1 VARQRGPTLPPQQ
14 LLAHQQALLA
24 QQAQHQALL
33 AHQQALQASMQ
44 APGSVPGQYTPVHG
58 WDQQSLASA
67 FSTVSLNQPQ
77 TTDWYFD
84 SGATSHITSDVGTLS
99 STSTPCLSAPSSIVV
114 GNGSYLPVTSTGA
127 TTLTPSLRLNN
138 VLVSPKLIKN
148 LISVRQ
154 FTIDNNCSVE
164 FDPFG
169 CSVKDLLTRTEI
181 ARCNSPGPL
190 YPLRLPPAA
199 HSLVAGST
207 SLLWHR
213 RLGHPGHE
221 ALSKL
226 SSVLH
231 LCNKDNSPSVC
242 HACQLGRH
250 IRLPFHTSGS
260 RASSAFDLIHCD
272 LWTSPVISVS
282 GYKYY
287 LVILDD
293 YSHFL
298 WTFPLKLKSDTFPT
312 LSHFF
317 AYAHTQ
323 FGASIKA
330 IQCDNGREFDNS
342 SSRTF
347 FLTHGAQL
355 RMSCPYTSAQNGKA
369 ERIIRSTN
377 NMICSLLFQAH
388 APAAYWAEALHTA
401 THLLNVLP
409 TKTLRFSTPHL
420 ALFGIEPVYDHLRV
434 FG

>member
-127 TTLTPSLRLNN
+127 TALTPSLRLNN

-199 HSLVAGST
+199 QSRVAGST

>member
-1 VARQRGPTLPPQQ
+1 
-14 LLAHQQALLA
+14 
-24 QQAQHQALL
+24 
-33 AHQQALQASMQ
+33 
-44 APGSVPGQYTPVHG
+44 VHG
-58 WDQQSLASA
+58 WDQQSLTSA

-127 TTLTPSLRLNN
+127 TALTPSLRLNN

-169 CSVKDLLTRTEI
+169 CSMTEI

-207 SLLWHR
+207 SSLWHR

-420 ALFGIEPVYDHLRV
+420 ALFGIELVYDHLRV
-434 FG
+434 FGCACYPNLSATASHKLAPRSALCFSWLFTSPQRVPMS

>member
-1 VARQRGPTLPPQQ
+1 
-14 LLAHQQALLA
+14 
-24 QQAQHQALL
+24 
-33 AHQQALQASMQ
+33 
-44 APGSVPGQYTPVHG
+44 
-58 WDQQSLASA
+58 
-67 FSTVSLNQPQ
+67 
-77 TTDWYFD
+77 
-84 SGATSHITSDVGTLS
+84 
-99 STSTPCLSAPSSIVV
+99 
-114 GNGSYLPVTSTGA
+114 
-127 TTLTPSLRLNN
+127 LTPSLRLNN

-287 LVILDD
+287 LVTLDD

-347 FLTHGAQL
+347 FLTHGAQLRMSCPYTSAIQCDNGREFDNSSSRTAFLTHGAQL